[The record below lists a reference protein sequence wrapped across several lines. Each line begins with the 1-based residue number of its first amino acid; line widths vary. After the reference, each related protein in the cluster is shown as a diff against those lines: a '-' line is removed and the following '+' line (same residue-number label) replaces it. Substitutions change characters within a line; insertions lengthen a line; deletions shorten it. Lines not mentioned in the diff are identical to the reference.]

1 MAGDQKLNIEKY
13 IDADLMAVDVANKI
27 AGDLTAALHNSERA
41 MLAVPGGTT
50 PGPIFDD
57 LCAADLD
64 WSRVDVILSDE
75 RWVPEDHP
83 RSNTK
88 LVKERLLVNRAAA
101 ANLVPL
107 YGGTAE
113 PEESLDRLI
122 AAVEPGLPIAVAV
135 LGMGADMHTA
145 SLFPDSPVINDALA
159 NDAPVLLPVRPESQP
174 EARVTLSAWVLNG
187 AISKHI
193 VFKGQ
198 EKMDALESA
207 RHLPHHEAPIAAVM
221 SGATVHW
228 TE

>member
-1 MAGDQKLNIEKY
+1 MKIEKY
-13 IDADLMAVDVANKI
+13 SDADMMALDVANEI
-27 AGDLTAALHNSERA
+27 AGDLTAALHNADRA

-64 WSRVDVILSDE
+64 WSRVDVILTDE

-83 RSNTK
+83 RSNTR
-88 LVKERLLVNRAAA
+88 LVRERLLVNRAAA
-101 ANLVPL
+101 ARMVPL
-107 YGGTAE
+107 YANTTE
-113 PEESLDRLI
+113 PEESLDALM
-122 AAVEPGLPIAVAV
+122 AAIEPDLPIAVAV

-145 SLFPDSPVINDALA
+145 SLFPDSPDIAAALNA
-159 NDAPVLLPVRPESQP
+159 HAPILMPVRPDSQP
-174 EARVTLSAWVLNG
+174 EARITLTARVLNG
-187 AISKHI
+187 ALAKHV

-198 EKMDALESA
+198 DKMDALEKA
-207 RHLPHHEAPIAAVM
+207 QHLSHAEAPIASVL

>member
-1 MAGDQKLNIEKY
+1 MNIEKY
-13 IDADLMAVDVANKI
+13 IDADMLAIDVANRI
-27 AGDLTAALHNSERA
+27 AGDLTVALHNADRV

-64 WSRVDVILSDE
+64 WSRVDVILTDE

-83 RSNTK
+83 RSNTR
-88 LVKERLLVNRAAA
+88 LVRERLLVNRAAA
-101 ANLVPL
+101 ARMVPL

-113 PEESLDRLI
+113 PEESLERLA
-122 AAVEPGLPIAVAV
+122 AAVEPDLPIAVAV
-135 LGMGADMHTA
+135 MGMGADMHTA
-145 SLFPDSPVINDALA
+145 SLFPDSPDIAAALA
-159 NDAPVLLPVRPESQP
+159 SDAPILLPVRPESQP
-174 EARVTLSAWVLNG
+174 EARITLSARILNG

-198 EKMDALESA
+198 DKMDALQKA
-207 RHLPHHEAPIAAVM
+207 RHLPYTQAPIAAVL

>member
-1 MAGDQKLNIEKY
+1 MNIEKY
-13 IDADLMAVDVANKI
+13 IDADMLAIDVANRI
-27 AGDLTAALHNSERA
+27 AGDLTVALHNADRV

-64 WSRVDVILSDE
+64 WSRVDVILTDE

-83 RSNTK
+83 RSNMR
-88 LVKERLLVNRAAA
+88 LVRERLLVNRAAA
-101 ANLVPL
+101 ARMVPL

-113 PEESLDRLI
+113 PEESLERLA
-122 AAVEPGLPIAVAV
+122 AAVEPDLPIAVAV

-145 SLFPDSPVINDALA
+145 SLFPDSPDIATALA
-159 NDAPVLLPVRPESQP
+159 SDAPILLPVRPESQP
-174 EARVTLSAWVLNG
+174 EARITLSARILNG
-187 AISKHI
+187 AIAKHI

-198 EKMDALESA
+198 DKMDALQKA
-207 RHLPHHEAPIAAVM
+207 RHLPHTQAPIAAVL